1 MLTRGMIIMPK
12 DRRRLPRPKKK
23 TISQTRRKKSDKS
36 KKKRRQSKKIG
47 VPSGDGVLFPSSRT
61 PSKMN
66 SKLAKKI
73 KKAKYKF

>member
-23 TISQTRRKKSDKS
+23 TVSQTRRKKTDKS
-36 KKKRRQSKKIG
+36 KKKGRQSKKIS

-66 SKLAKKI
+66 SKVAKKI